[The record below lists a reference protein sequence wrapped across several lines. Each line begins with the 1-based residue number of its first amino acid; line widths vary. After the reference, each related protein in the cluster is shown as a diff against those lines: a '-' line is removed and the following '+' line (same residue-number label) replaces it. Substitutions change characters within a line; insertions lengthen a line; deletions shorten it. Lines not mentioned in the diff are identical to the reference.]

1 MLAAPSEQLASC
13 LDRCLLVQELEL
25 KARQFQMLLQ
35 PLPSLKDAPNV
46 NALWAG
52 ALVEELCRHG
62 IYTFGVAPGITS
74 TMQPCM
80 LPPFCLVY
88 PAK

>member
-1 MLAAPSEQLASC
+1 MAA
-13 LDRCLLVQELEL
+13 LLQELEL

-62 IYTFGVAPGITS
+62 IHTFGVAPGIS
-74 TMQPCM
+74 SKMQSCM
-80 LPPFCLVY
+80 HPTFCWVY
-88 PAK
+88 PPN

>member
-1 MLAAPSEQLASC
+1 MCHLGTLGLALTTYDPL
-13 LDRCLLVQELEL
+13 QELEL

-35 PLPSLKDAPNV
+35 PLPSLQAAPNV

-62 IYTFGVAPGITS
+62 IHTFGVAPG
-74 TMQPCM
+74 M
-80 LPPFCLVY
+80 LLLMLFY
-88 PAK
+88 

>member
-1 MLAAPSEQLASC
+1 MLIASV
-13 LDRCLLVQELEL
+13 LVQELEL

-35 PLPSLKDAPNV
+35 PLPSLQAAPNV

-62 IYTFGVAPGITS
+62 IHTFGVAPGVL
-74 TMQPCM
+74 
-80 LPPFCLVY
+80 LPTLLCCWIGTLHSVLAY
-88 PAK
+88 SLSHVLLHV